1 MPSTGETAAAA
12 TIGEQND
19 RKSTVPVATRQ
30 SRSEGNEQTMT
41 IRLVLLG
48 VFSLMF
54 LVFGLGFIF
63 WPEGFTPLFL
73 GVPSPGGDLM
83 IDMRATYG
91 GISLAVG
98 LFAGHCAMRREH
110 LSLGLMLAFLISVG
124 LLSGRGVGLIA
135 SDAAGLL
142 MRNSL
147 ILEALL
153 TILYGW
159 LFFVPWRLRPAGARR
174 AR

>member
-1 MPSTGETAAAA
+1 M
-12 TIGEQND
+12 
-19 RKSTVPVATRQ
+19 TV
-30 SRSEGNEQTMT
+30 
-41 IRLVLLG
+41 RLVFLG
-48 VFSLMF
+48 IFSLIF
-54 LVFGLGFIF
+54 IVFGLGFIF

-73 GVPSPGGDLM
+73 GVPPPGGDLL

-110 LSLGLMLAFLISVG
+110 LSLGLMLAFLVSVG
-124 LLSGRGVGLIA
+124 LLSGRGMGLAA
-135 SDAAGLL
+135 SDAAGPL

-159 LFFVPWRLRPAGARR
+159 LFLVPWRWRPAEARR